1 MKLILV
7 GKAAAGKDFLKN
19 RLVAKNFKPGI
30 SCTTRLPR
38 HNEVD
43 GVYYHFMTEDQFKE
57 TIDSGEMLEHMIFNN
72 WYYGLTKEEARES
85 FETVL
90 EEFVKY
96 THNKKTIFQELENL
110 GWAVNKRKKRV
121 VSPDFEDLLS
131 ENEHFRHLYKSK
143 DLVRDSSNVNLEL
156 A

>member
-1 MKLILV
+1 MDKKRANAKYSNGRENVEFSVSI
-7 GKAAAGKDFLKN
+7 FLWEEN
-19 RLVAKNFKPGI
+19 SIFY
-30 SCTTRLPR
+30 
-38 HNEVD
+38 
-43 GVYYHFMTEDQFKE
+43 VYSPALDIT
-57 TIDSGEMLEHMIFNN
+57 G
-72 WYYGLTKEEARES
+72 YGLTKEEARES

-90 EEFVKY
+90 EEFIKY

-121 VSPDFEDLLS
+121 ISPDFEDLLS

>member
-1 MKLILV
+1 MDKKRANAKYSDGNQTVEFSVSI
-7 GKAAAGKDFLKN
+7 FLWEEES
-19 RLVAKNFKPGI
+19 VFY
-30 SCTTRLPR
+30 
-38 HNEVD
+38 
-43 GVYYHFMTEDQFKE
+43 VYSPALDLT
-57 TIDSGEMLEHMIFNN
+57 G
-72 WYYGLTKEEARES
+72 YGLTKEEARES

-96 THNKKTIFQELENL
+96 THNKKTIFKELENL
-110 GWAVNKRKKRV
+110 GWAVNKRRKRV

-143 DLVRDSSNVNLEL
+143 DLVRDSSNVNLQL

>member
-1 MKLILV
+1 MDKKQANAKYSD
-7 GKAAAGKDFLKN
+7 GKNNVELNVSIFLWQEDS
-19 RLVAKNFKPGI
+19 VFY
-30 SCTTRLPR
+30 
-38 HNEVD
+38 
-43 GVYYHFMTEDQFKE
+43 VYSPALDLT
-57 TIDSGEMLEHMIFNN
+57 G
-72 WYYGLTKEEARES
+72 YGLSKEEARES

-90 EEFVKY
+90 LEFVKY
-96 THNKKTIFQELENL
+96 THNKKTIFKELENL

-131 ENEHFRHLYKSK
+131 ENDHFRDLYKTK

>member
-1 MKLILV
+1 MDKKRANAKYSNGRENVEFSVSI
-7 GKAAAGKDFLKN
+7 FLWEEN
-19 RLVAKNFKPGI
+19 SIFY
-30 SCTTRLPR
+30 
-38 HNEVD
+38 
-43 GVYYHFMTEDQFKE
+43 VYSPALDIT
-57 TIDSGEMLEHMIFNN
+57 G
-72 WYYGLTKEEARES
+72 YGLTKEEARES
-85 FETVL
+85 FEIVL
-90 EEFVKY
+90 EEFIKY

-121 VSPDFEDLLS
+121 ISPDFEDLLS

>member
-1 MKLILV
+1 MDKKRANAKYSNGRENVEFSVSI
-7 GKAAAGKDFLKN
+7 FLWEEN
-19 RLVAKNFKPGI
+19 SIFY
-30 SCTTRLPR
+30 
-38 HNEVD
+38 
-43 GVYYHFMTEDQFKE
+43 VYSPALDLT
-57 TIDSGEMLEHMIFNN
+57 G
-72 WYYGLTKEEARES
+72 YGLTKEEARES
-85 FETVL
+85 FEIVL
-90 EEFVKY
+90 EEFIKY

-121 VSPDFEDLLS
+121 ISPDFEDLLS